1 MGAVINKKFKGEKV
15 MITMETIKRDLEDIR
30 YYHSRQEMF
39 DKAFD
44 SVGKNSI
51 LETLAR
57 YNKVICFAPPKIYEM
72 YVYIYIKCC
81 TQEVAA
87 EELCYSVNY
96 VYKLNKKILEFF
108 YDNMNKE
115 AA

>member
-1 MGAVINKKFKGEKV
+1 
-15 MITMETIKRDLEDIR
+15 MITKETIRRELDDIK

-51 LETLAR
+51 LQTIAR
-57 YNKVICFAPPKIYEM
+57 YNKVICLAPPKIYEM
-72 YVYIYIKCC
+72 YVYLYIKCC
-81 TQEVAA
+81 THDEAA

-96 VYKLNKKILEFF
+96 VYKLNKRILEFF
-108 YDNMNKE
+108 HNNMNQE